1 MGKYYEICITYGSEE
16 VFEEAATI
24 ILLHNGARCQLLY
37 WCSALCCRTTTA
49 TTRARNNDVSVS
61 RAFSLVRYTTPHTH
75 THKRALVT

>member
-1 MGKYYEICITYGSEE
+1 MICITYGSEE

-24 ILLHNGARCQLLY
+24 ILLHNGARCQLLH
-37 WCSALCCRTTTA
+37 WCSTLCCRTT

-75 THKRALVT
+75 THKCALVT